1 MKYLLQGYGDKRHLF
16 KKRGG
21 ENIYLLLIRPRDITD
36 AFYPAYGLNH

>member
-1 MKYLLQGYGDKRHLF
+1 MVTKGTYS

-21 ENIYLLLIRPRDITD
+21 ENLYLLLIRPRDIPD